1 MAPYVAL
8 ALRTHAAGGGSATH
22 EMRLTLAEFRVRRS
36 LAAPACAHATTA
48 CAHCACDARAAQ
60 ELAKAVRGMTRAM
73 AAMQ

>member
-22 EMRLTLAEFRVRRS
+22 QMRLTLAEFRVRRS
-36 LAAPACAHATTA
+36 LRLRASCTAA